1 MIPFAYAAAAAAA
14 AAALTLSATAL
25 AWLLDEET
33 KQERRRHEELRDR
46 NDDLRKQAA
55 SAVDENAK
63 VTAACRKQFALEVA
77 STQRE
82 YCSRNKQ
89 RLDQPAKEF
98 RTLAASLQKDLADAW
113 TSPFRR
119 NALRLLQGRLED
131 TRNRLDAYLRYC
143 DWYMEQLDR
152 ELKCERY
159 DSVLAFPDPQSRL
172 PEDWFYNGKV
182 VLASVA
188 ELNDQK
194 NDYAQILSLPT
205 EKIGEEYSNEKQRA
219 LMLKYPNQEAIP
231 VQMLGGKNPR
241 YFKGCI
247 LRGALHVEHI
257 MEKLPCTAFV
267 ERSAN
272 SANYGDGYT
281 VRCYPD
287 FYEVDRQQSM
297 NGGLRAFLPLSESS
311 FPGKRYQPGERLQV
325 YMHYFDLLLNSKEM
339 TVTEQP
345 ESLELAGG
353 STAPVFMHVDGA
365 EHDIHSLAL
374 ERDAAWQLRSYTEA
388 EDGALISLQFGAWQ
402 VEARVC
408 SDSSQLQVTGLNRTG
423 IDSVSLDQLP
433 FTIRVI
439 SERIKDSVFCDALQ
453 FDQFVLFCR
462 QQSLF
467 QVDAHARKVSGQFFE
482 RWSKVI
488 EFQIEEEG
496 YHSFLLEPKAE
507 PNENEWD
514 CASPIKL
521 VDVLEELLK
530 KSNYPTPPRLYLEE
544 YYANRNGERRWLR
557 VGELQGLPEA
567 LGGGRFRLTH
577 QGIKRPDV
585 RQGYQQ
591 VVPAQLRLRYPN
603 KGALDNLGRQKR
615 ALQGFMS
622 GRLLNRNLQQ
632 LLMMPDRYMPQ
643 PDPYWNQRINDG
655 LQWQEPNW
663 ADPAKA
669 TTAKRV
675 VEAALAETNLYLIQG
690 PPGTGKTTCIVE
702 LLHQIMAAN
711 ADARVLV
718 VSQQNTAVD
727 NALERFLTRYPHHM
741 DSVLRIARDST
752 KVHASVRP
760 ATTEAILTSYLQ
772 DRQQQ
777 YSRACIEQPSHA
789 ALIKEWIDGIYTPQA
804 RAPFDAELS
813 ALLVGHYKLVGATCV
828 GLASRHYGMDR
839 LTFDVCIIDEGARST
854 VPELLIPLMRS
865 RKAIIIGDHYQLPPS
880 IARCLQE
887 SNAKEAMPF
896 LEQTFL
902 KTSFFEHMYENLPAT
917 CRGRLTEQYRMVEPI
932 GDLVADLFY
941 SQGGERGLFNGRQH
955 DCSQFLDS
963 LHPLRWKN
971 VEAGQQENEN
981 GDGPSLRN
989 QNEARAIV
997 DYLLEAGRLLAQRNR
1012 QLGEAYRRKSVAV
1025 ITPYGA
1031 QKRLI
1036 DSLLAKHAAV
1046 NEVMDVKVDTVNS
1059 FQGSEADIV
1068 LYSTVRTQGTISFLL
1083 DRQRLNVACS
1093 RARENLVFF
1102 GSSAFLRRCESR
1114 NQTFLFST
1122 IMDRIKYDHG
1132 RSKSVQ
1138 PTRTPAPS
1146 LRIPA
1151 KRDT

>member
-1 MIPFAYAAAAAAA
+1 MIPFVIGAVVV
-14 AAALTLSATAL
+14 LGATAL

-33 KQERRRHEELRDR
+33 KEERSLHDALRSR
-46 NDDLRKQAA
+46 NADLRSQVASAYDESAKVATAHRRQAA
-55 SAVDENAK
+55 
-63 VTAACRKQFALEVA
+63 LELA
-77 STQRE
+77 SNQRE

-98 RTLAASLQKDLADAW
+98 RTLATSLHADLADTS

-131 TRNRLDAYLRYC
+131 TCNRLDAYQRYC

-152 ELKCERY
+152 MLERERY

-182 VLASVA
+182 ALASVA
-188 ELNDQK
+188 EMSGRK
-194 NDYAQILSLPT
+194 NGYGQVLSLQT
-205 EKIGEEYSNEKQRA
+205 EKIGEEYSIERQRA
-219 LMLKYPNQEAIP
+219 LMMKYPDQEAIP

-257 MEKLPCTAFV
+257 IERLACTAFV
-267 ERSAN
+267 ERNAN
-272 SANYGDGYT
+272 SPNYGEGYT

-297 NGGLRAFLPLSESS
+297 NGGLTAFLPSSESN

-325 YMHYFDLLLNSKEM
+325 YMHYFDLLLSSRQM

-345 ESLELAGG
+345 ESLELTGG
-353 STAPVFMHVDGA
+353 SAAPVFMHVDGA
-365 EHDIHSLAL
+365 EHDIQPLTQ

-388 EDGALISLQFGAWQ
+388 GDGALITLQFGAWQ

-408 SDSSQLQVTGLNRTG
+408 SESSQLRVTGLNRTG

-433 FTIRVI
+433 FTVRLI

-467 QVDAHARKVSGQFFE
+467 QVDAHARKVSAQFFE
-482 RWSKVI
+482 RWSRVI

-496 YHSFLLEPKAE
+496 YHSFLLTPQAE
-507 PNENEWD
+507 PDENEWD
-514 CASPIKL
+514 CVCPVKL
-521 VDVLEELLK
+521 VDVLDELLK
-530 KSNYPTPPRLYLEE
+530 KSKSLTPPRLYLEE
-544 YYANRNGERRWLR
+544 HYANRSGERRWLR

-567 LGGGRFRLTH
+567 LGGSVFRLTH
-577 QGIKRPDV
+577 RGIKRPAPEH
-585 RQGYQQ
+585 GYQQ

-603 KGALDNLGRQKR
+603 KGDLDNLGRQKR

-622 GRLLNRNLQQ
+622 GRLLNRTLQQ
-632 LLMMPDRYMPQ
+632 LLMMPERYVPQ
-643 PDPYWNQRINDG
+643 PDPYWTQRISDG
-655 LQWQEPNW
+655 LQWQDPNW

-669 TTAKRV
+669 VTAKRV

-727 NALERFLTRYPHHM
+727 NALERFLTRYPHYM
-741 DSVLRIARDST
+741 DSVLRIARDPA
-752 KVHASVRP
+752 KVHATVRP
-760 ATTEAILTSYLQ
+760 ATTEAILTGYLQ
-772 DRQQQ
+772 DRQQD
-777 YSRACIEQPSHA
+777 YSRASIEQPTHA
-789 ALIKEWIDGIYTPQA
+789 ARIKEWIEGIYTPQA
-804 RAPFDAELS
+804 REPFDAELS
-813 ALLVGHYKLVGATCV
+813 ELLVGHYKLVGATCV

-839 LTFDVCIIDEGARST
+839 LTFDVCIIDEGGRST

-887 SNAKEAMPF
+887 SDAKESLPF

-902 KTSFFEHMYENLPAT
+902 KTSFFEHLYENLPAM
-917 CRGRLTEQYRMVEPI
+917 CRGRLMEQFRMVEPI

-963 LHPLRWKN
+963 EYPLRWNN
-971 VEAGQQENEN
+971 VEAGRQEKEN
-981 GDGPSLRN
+981 GGGPSLLN
-989 QNEARAIV
+989 QSEAQAIV
-997 DYLLEAGRLLAQRNR
+997 DYLLAAAR
-1012 QLGEAYRRKSVAV
+1012 QLAHRKRRPGIPYRLKSVAV

-1036 DSLLAKHAAV
+1036 DSFLEKHAAIH
-1046 NEVMDVKVDTVNS
+1046 EVMDVKVDTVDS

-1068 LYSTVRTQGTISFLL
+1068 LYSTVRTQGKISFLL

-1102 GSSAFLRRCESR
+1102 GATVFLRDCESR
-1114 NQTFLFST
+1114 KKTFLFST
-1122 IMDRIKYDHG
+1122 IMERSKYDHG
-1132 RSKSVQ
+1132 RRQSGK
-1138 PTRTPAPS
+1138 PARPPVPPM
-1146 LRIPA
+1146 RIPA
-1151 KRDT
+1151 KRNT